1 MHDVILQMVIPKRK
15 HDKPWKN
22 KIGKVP
28 ALLLRTPAPTPY
40 FHPFFYFWGNSR
52 PEKVKIHSPAEFYFA
67 VAEWWGEFRRRLFNG
82 ERLHGTD
89 SLVVLHK
96 EIKAW
101 WKMKT
106 ESVKGVSRF

>member
-52 PEKVKIHSPAEFYFA
+52 PEKVKIHSPAPPPLPYD
-67 VAEWWGEFRRRLFNG
+67 L
-82 ERLHGTD
+82 
-89 SLVVLHK
+89 
-96 EIKAW
+96 
-101 WKMKT
+101 
-106 ESVKGVSRF
+106 